1 MKEDRSA
8 RETALILVVDDDL
21 AMRLLVRESLEI
33 AGFQVEDAGNGL
45 EGLGIFREVQPDLV
59 LLDVM
64 MPDMDGFQVSR
75 TLRSIPGGD
84 RIPIVM
90 MTGLDDI
97 ESINRAYE
105 AGATDF
111 ITKPF
116 NWLVLGHRVRYML
129 RASAAFNELK
139 RNGAKTR
146 ALLNAI
152 PDRIFRIDRE
162 GTFLEFKGPVGP
174 DLLMAP
180 DEFIGRNVRDVLP
193 LETGTLIM
201 EAMQSAFGRGDI
213 RTIEYHVPAAGI
225 SRFYE
230 ARIVVSG
237 EDEVIAIV
245 RDVTEQKEADK
256 ALKESEERYRD
267 LFENANDLIQSVT
280 PDGRFLYVNKAWR
293 DTLGY
298 SPEELENLTIFNVLS
313 PECQPHC
320 AEVFQ
325 RVMAGEDVGIIETEF
340 MTKDGKRIT
349 IEGSVNCKVVNGAV
363 VSTRGIFRNITERK
377 QAEEEIIR
385 LAYYDSLTGLPNRLL
400 FKDRLRQSIT
410 YAQRYKKMLAT
421 LFLDLDRFKRI
432 NDTLGHSIGDRLL
445 KGVAERLSHTLRQSD
460 SVSRDGSEDF
470 GSTVARLGGDEFT
483 ILLMEID
490 SVQDVAKVAR
500 RILQDM
506 AKPFHLDGSEVF
518 ITTSIGITIFPYD
531 GGDVDTLLK
540 NADIAMYHAKEQGR
554 NNFQFY
560 TQSMNATAFERLV
573 LENNIRKAIERDEFE
588 LFYQP
593 QISVSN
599 GEIVGMEALIRWN
612 HPELGMIS
620 PAEFIPLAE
629 ESGLILPLGEW
640 VLRRACGQI
649 RELHD
654 RGFSDLRISVNLS
667 VHQLRQQGL
676 VKTIKGIVEQYYLDA
691 RRLELEITESAI
703 MKNAEAT
710 VETLMSLKS
719 MGLRISIDDFGTGY
733 SSLSYLKRFPIDT
746 LKIDR
751 SFIKDIPNDPDNA
764 AITRA
769 IIAMAHS
776 LNLKVVAEG
785 VETPA
790 QFAFLKNEGCDE
802 MQGFLL
808 CRPLPFRKIGELLT
822 EKRVFTTAN
831 VSAGN

>member
-162 GTFLEFKGPVGP
+162 GTFLEFKGPAGP

-225 SRFYE
+225 NRFYE

-267 LFENANDLIQSVT
+267 LFENANDLIQSVS

-340 MTKDGKRIT
+340 MTRDGKRIT
-349 IEGSVNCKVVNGAV
+349 IEGSVNCKVVNGTV

-460 SVSRDGSEDF
+460 SVGRDGSEDF

-531 GGDVDTLLK
+531 GGDVDALLK
-540 NADIAMYHAKEQGR
+540 NADIAMYHAKDQGR

-649 RELHD
+649 RQLHD

-808 CRPLPFRKIGELLT
+808 CRPLPFQKIGELLT